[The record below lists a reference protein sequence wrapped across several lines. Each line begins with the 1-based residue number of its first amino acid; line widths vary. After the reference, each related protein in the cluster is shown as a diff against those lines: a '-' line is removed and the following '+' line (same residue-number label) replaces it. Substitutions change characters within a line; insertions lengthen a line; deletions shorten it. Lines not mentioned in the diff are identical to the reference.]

1 MLNAVLYQ
9 DFDERWI
16 YRRTITKV
24 VFVLLYMIFL
34 PLWSVV
40 YLLTPHNKLSQ
51 KLATPLAKFLSHTCS
66 FCWFLI
72 ILVLSSIQD
81 TFGISLL
88 QVSWIGMKT
97 VFVKVRSHRFNPS
110 LVHSWHGVSESIV
123 THRGPPSPLFPHPF
137 SSVYDSMKNE
147 LTDQWSWHWGSRDW
161 QGQVRAYF
169 FKSGGPG
176 FESYTPY
183 TVCSQVRVQLL
194 LTTPF

>member
-110 LVHSWHGVSESIV
+110 LVHSWHGASESIV

-137 SSVYDSMKNE
+137 SSVYDSMKN
-147 LTDQWSWHWGSRDW
+147 
-161 QGQVRAYF
+161 
-169 FKSGGPG
+169 
-176 FESYTPY
+176 
-183 TVCSQVRVQLL
+183 
-194 LTTPF
+194 

>member
-24 VFVLLYMIFL
+24 AFVLLYMIFL

-72 ILVLSSIQD
+72 ILILSSVQD
-81 TFGISLL
+81 TLGISLL
-88 QVSWIGMKT
+88 QVSWIGNKT
-97 VFVKVRSHRFNPS
+97 VFFFVRVRRASDS
-110 LVHSWHGVSESIV
+110 LV
-123 THRGPPSPLFPHPF
+123 TQRGPRSPLLCLPF
-137 SSVYDSMKNE
+137 LSVYDTCIMMNQLPYE
-147 LTDQWSWHWGSRDW
+147 ADIEQARLRLTSRF
-161 QGQVRAYF
+161 GV
-169 FKSGGPG
+169 P
-176 FESYTPY
+176 FEARLGRTG
-183 TVCSQVRVQLL
+183 
-194 LTTPF
+194 

>member
-24 VFVLLYMIFL
+24 AFVLLYMIFL

-72 ILVLSSIQD
+72 ILILSSVQD
-81 TFGISLL
+81 TLGISLL

-97 VFVKVRSHRFNPS
+97 FFVRVRSHRFKPS
-110 LVHSWHGVSESIV
+110 LVHNWQGANESLV
-123 THRGPPSPLFPHPF
+123 THRGPPSPLFCHPF
-137 SSVYDSMKNE
+137 LFRLWQYEEPTN
-147 LTDQWSWHWGSRDW
+147 QWSWHRASQDW
-161 QGQVRAYF
+161 QWLVRVHV
-169 FKSGGPG
+169 FKSRGPG
-176 FESYTPY
+176 FQSYTPV
-183 TVCSQVRVQLL
+183 TVCSQIRVQLL
-194 LTTPF
+194 LPAPF